1 MKTIKKVIVSFIII
15 FMSLV
20 ILCVFKILPLL
31 GSDSIFMSSETKI
44 ETLLNDKIVIFTLHF
59 VYHQF

>member
-20 ILCVFKILPLL
+20 ILCVFKISSLR
-31 GSDSIFMSSETKI
+31 GSDSIFMPSETKI